1 MPPPTPKIHHFLPEK
16 PDTYIYISGT
26 ATNPPLPFL
35 SFPSL
40 PFPPLPPFHRSREL
54 LIRKRPHNS
63 YPAPDLPDVTI
74 DIIPDIRGKV
84 ILYGLDPVS
93 FIIFIESHDPDIPS
107 EHDHES
113 RVSRRYFE
121 AIIREKNLC
130 LFLKRS
136 RTSPS
141 PPLRSPTL

>member
-1 MPPPTPKIHHFLPEK
+1 MPPPTPKIHHFLREM
-16 PDTYIYISGT
+16 DIHIYIYIYLVPRQIHRFLSF
-26 ATNPPLPFL
+26 PFL

-40 PFPPLPPFHRSREL
+40 PSSSPFLRSREL

-93 FIIFIESHDPDIPS
+93 FIIFIESHDRDIPS
-107 EHDHES
+107 EHEHEF
-113 RVSRRYFE
+113 RVSRKM
-121 AIIREKNLC
+121 IREKNLC
-130 LFLKRS
+130 LFFETIANSLF
-136 RTSPS
+136 
-141 PPLRSPTL
+141 PLRSPTL